1 MEEAL
6 MAIRCKSCG
15 HRIEGRSLPQLCPKC
30 GAVMVPYVIKTEGK
44 EKKEKILEK
53 LED

>member
-1 MEEAL
+1 
-6 MAIRCKSCG
+6 MAIKCKGCG

-30 GAVMVPYVIKTEGK
+30 GGVMAPYVVKTEGK
-44 EKKEKILEK
+44 TRKEKILER